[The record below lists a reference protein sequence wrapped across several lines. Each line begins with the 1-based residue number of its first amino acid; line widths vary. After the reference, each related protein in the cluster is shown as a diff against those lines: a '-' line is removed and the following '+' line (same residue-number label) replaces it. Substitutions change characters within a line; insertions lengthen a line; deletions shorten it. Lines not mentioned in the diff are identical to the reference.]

1 MRTIDSDP
9 AERQITMS
17 IKILGTGSYLPEK
30 VVTNDDLALSLET
43 SDDWIFSHT
52 GIHSRHMAAPEE
64 TTSVMAVNAARQAM
78 AAADVTADEIGLIIV
93 ATSTPDY
100 NTFPSTACLVQDA
113 LGCKDSGAYDLQAA
127 CAGFIYA
134 LEQGRGWVTLHPTRK
149 ALVIGAETLT
159 RVVDWNDR
167 ASCILF
173 GDGAGAAVLG
183 QTDESQPVLND
194 GKPMVKCETILGAD
208 GSGYNFICREGG
220 TRVVPAPG
228 QVPIPHLTL
237 QGRPVF
243 NFAVRTMDSVVTKLC
258 LNAGLT
264 PEELDRVFAHQANGR
279 IIEAVARRMN
289 LPIEKFYMNI
299 ATIGNTSAA
308 SIPVT
313 LDEAVKKG
321 ELKDG
326 MRICLVGFGA
336 GLTYGGSLMQW
347 PFL

>member
-1 MRTIDSDP
+1 MTL
-9 AERQITMS
+9 
-17 IKILGTGSYLPEK
+17 KILGTGSYLPEK
-30 VVTNDDLALSLET
+30 IVTNDDLAHSLET
-43 SDDWIFSHT
+43 SDEWIYSHT
-52 GIHSRHMAAPEE
+52 GIHSRHMAASEE
-64 TTSVMAVNAARQAM
+64 TTSSMAVQAARQALTV
-78 AAADVTADEIGLIIV
+78 AGVTPDEIGLIIV

-100 NTFPSTACLVQDA
+100 NTFPSTACLVQEA
-113 LGCKDSGAYDLQAA
+113 LGCKNAGAYDLQAA

-134 LEQGRGWVTLHPTRK
+134 LEQGRGWVSLHPDRK
-149 ALVIGAETLT
+149 ALVAGAETLT

-173 GDGAGAAVLG
+173 GDGAGAAVIG
-183 QTDESQPVLND
+183 ATDEEQPRLND
-194 GKPMVKCETILGAD
+194 GKPFITCETLLGAD
-208 GSGYNFICREGG
+208 GSGFNFICREGG
-220 TRVVPAPG
+220 TRVAPAPG

-243 NFAVRTMDSVVTKLC
+243 NFAVRTMDAVVTKLC

-299 ATIGNTSAA
+299 EAIGNTSAA

-313 LDEAVKKG
+313 LDEAVRKG
-321 ELKDG
+321 ELTDG

-336 GLTYGGSLMQW
+336 GLTYAGSLMQW